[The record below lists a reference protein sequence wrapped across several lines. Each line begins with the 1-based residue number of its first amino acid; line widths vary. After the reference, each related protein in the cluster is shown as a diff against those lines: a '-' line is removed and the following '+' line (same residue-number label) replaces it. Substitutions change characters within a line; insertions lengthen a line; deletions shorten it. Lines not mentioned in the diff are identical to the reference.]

1 MEDYGEIYKLS
12 CLEEN
17 SNPKTIHPALVFKT
31 PSAARIDREARLFV
45 ENARQATENA
55 SVLQELVLNPS
66 KPRHFL
72 EYRMKYSFHDL
83 PGPVQERIF
92 QFLFW
97 YPNKLIH
104 AISRLD
110 PFVEPEDLPP
120 ISGKRSGLL
129 NRFHI
134 TGKKY
139 GHRCSLTHAQK
150 GNGLL
155 APLLVS
161 RQFLF
166 LGTHVFY
173 GRNTFAFSSVRP
185 P

>member
-1 MEDYGEIYKLS
+1 MEFKKRSIAL
-12 CLEEN
+12 LE
-17 SNPKTIHPALVFKT
+17 
-31 PSAARIDREARLFV
+31 REARLFI
-45 ENARQATENA
+45 EKERLATENA
-55 SVLQELVLNPS
+55 EALKTLVLNPS

-83 PGPVQERIF
+83 PGCAQERIF

-97 YPNKLIH
+97 YPDRLIH

-110 PFVEPEDLPP
+110 PFLEPEDVPP
-120 ISGKRSGLL
+120 IGGKRSGLL

-134 TGKKY
+134 TWKQHGR
-139 GHRCSLTHAQK
+139 RCSLTYALK
-150 GNGLL
+150 GKDLL

-166 LGTHVFY
+166 LGAHAFY
-173 GRNTFAFSSVRP
+173 GRNIFAFSSVRSS
-185 P
+185 